1 MRLRGRRLC
10 SSSGSATRGDLARLR
25 GDESTEVSPGVSQ
38 GQRTAVTEAGVPQQ
52 GKVNSFK
59 LGQAEILSS
68 PGLDVLHPKKKEEML
83 DGEES

>member
-1 MRLRGRRLC
+1 M
-10 SSSGSATRGDLARLR
+10 
-25 GDESTEVSPGVSQ
+25 SPGVSE

-68 PGLDVLHPKKKEEML
+68 PGLDVLHPEEEEEML
-83 DGEES
+83 DGDDS